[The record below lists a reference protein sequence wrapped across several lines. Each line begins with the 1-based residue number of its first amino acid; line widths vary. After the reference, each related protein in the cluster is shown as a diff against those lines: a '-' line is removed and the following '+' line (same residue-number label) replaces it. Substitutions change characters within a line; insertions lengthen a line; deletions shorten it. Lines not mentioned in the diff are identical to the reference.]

1 MLVAD
6 NEVKTVASVADDA
19 TTIARMRDVLV
30 RQRTAFVEQ
39 GAPTAKQRIDQ
50 LDRVFALLADHR
62 NEICEAMAAD
72 YVVRAPE
79 QTLLADVVA
88 CVDGIKHAKKHLHR
102 WMRPSRR
109 SPNFPLGLLGAKAHV
124 HYQPLG
130 VIGNIV
136 PWNFPVYLAIGP
148 LIGMLAAGNRAM
160 IKMSEFVP
168 HTAALFERLVAAAF
182 DETEVAV
189 FPGGP
194 EVGAAFGALPFDHL
208 FFTGSPKIGKL
219 VMRAASE
226 NLTPVTLELGGKSPV
241 VVGRRADL
249 ALVARRVAWA
259 KTFNGGQVCLA
270 PDYVLVPEESR
281 AAFVE
286 AFQAAVAQMYPTI
299 RDNPHYTSIINDL
312 QYQRVRS
319 YLDDARDR
327 GVQVV
332 EVNPA
337 GEDFATQAARK
348 MPPMLLIDP
357 ADDCLV
363 MQNEIFGPLLPV
375 KTYGAID
382 DAIGYVNA
390 RARPLALYYF
400 GNDRAEAARVLART
414 TSGGACVNECIV
426 HVMQDELPFG
436 GCGNSGM
443 GAYHGEQGFR
453 TFSHAKSVYTATK
466 RDPFFLLRPPYGKA
480 LDRLIRFQ
488 LRR

>member
-1 MLVAD
+1 
-6 NEVKTVASVADDA
+6 
-19 TTIARMRDVLV
+19 
-30 RQRTAFVEQ
+30 
-39 GAPTAKQRIDQ
+39 
-50 LDRVFALLADHR
+50 
-62 NEICEAMAAD
+62 
-72 YVVRAPE
+72 
-79 QTLLADVVA
+79 
-88 CVDGIKHAKKHLHR
+88 
-102 WMRPSRR
+102 
-109 SPNFPLGLLGAKAHV
+109 
-124 HYQPLG
+124 
-130 VIGNIV
+130 
-136 PWNFPVYLAIGP
+136 
-148 LIGMLAAGNRAM
+148 
-160 IKMSEFVP
+160 
-168 HTAALFERLVAAAF
+168 
-182 DETEVAV
+182 
-189 FPGGP
+189 
-194 EVGAAFGALPFDHL
+194 
-208 FFTGSPKIGKL
+208 
-219 VMRAASE
+219 
-226 NLTPVTLELGGKSPV
+226 
-241 VVGRRADL
+241 
-249 ALVARRVAWA
+249 VAWA

-270 PDYVLVPEESR
+270 PDYVLVPEERR

-443 GAYHGEQGFR
+443 GSYHGEQGFR

>member
-1 MLVAD
+1 
-6 NEVKTVASVADDA
+6 
-19 TTIARMRDVLV
+19 
-30 RQRTAFVEQ
+30 
-39 GAPTAKQRIDQ
+39 
-50 LDRVFALLADHR
+50 VFALLGDHR

-88 CVDGIKHAKKHLHR
+88 CVDGIKHAKKHLRR

-130 VIGNIV
+130 VVGNIV
-136 PWNFPVYLAIGP
+136 PWNFPVYLAVGP
-148 LIGMLAAGNRAM
+148 LVGILAAGNRAM

-168 HTAALFERLVAAAF
+168 QTAALLERLFAAAF

-189 FPGGP
+189 FQGGP
-194 EVGAAFGALPFDHL
+194 EVGAAFGSLPFDHL

-241 VVGRRADL
+241 VVGRSADL
-249 ALVARRVAWA
+249 ALVARRVAWG

-270 PDYVLVPEESR
+270 PDYVLVPEEHC

-312 QYQRVRS
+312 QHSRVRS
-319 YLDDARDR
+319 YLDDARRR

-337 GEDFATQAARK
+337 GEDFATQAGRK

-363 MQNEIFGPLLPV
+363 MRNEIFGPLLPV

-382 DAIGYVNA
+382 DASATSTRARGRSPFTISAMIAPRLRACSHGQPPAA
-390 RARPLALYYF
+390 RAS
-400 GNDRAEAARVLART
+400 
-414 TSGGACVNECIV
+414 TSASC
-426 HVMQDELPFG
+426 
-436 GCGNSGM
+436 
-443 GAYHGEQGFR
+443 
-453 TFSHAKSVYTATK
+453 T
-466 RDPFFLLRPPYGKA
+466 
-480 LDRLIRFQ
+480 
-488 LRR
+488 